1 MIYQTTSTCFGC
13 GGSDLQVILSLG
25 ETPLADRLLTKE
37 DLATEEPIVP
47 LGLVLCRSCA
57 LVQLAQTVDP
67 NEVFGPSYPYY
78 SSFSPALR
86 EHFEKSALSLIES
99 HKLGSDDLVVEL
111 ASNDG
116 VMLKPFAEHGIPVLG
131 IDPSSGPA
139 EVARSR
145 GIPTLIEFFDKALA
159 DKLREEHQNGARLI
173 LANNVLAHVPDLQG
187 FVAGM
192 EALLAD
198 NGTIVV
204 EAPYL
209 LNLLDGLEFDTIYHQ
224 HICYYSVTALDH
236 LFRRFNLFIN
246 DVKPISIHG
255 GSLRVFVEKREN
267 PNKVV
272 KDYLTAEKQR
282 GIGDPDSYQAF
293 VSKVSALQ
301 KEVRECVQNLR
312 AQGKSVAA
320 YGAAAKGTTM
330 LAACG
335 LTSKDLDFVVDLN
348 THKHGLYMSGA
359 RLPIVSTETLKA
371 QSPDYL
377 LILAWNFAD
386 EIMRQQAEFHDNG
399 GRFIIPV
406 PEVKIV

>member
-1 MIYQTTSTCFGC
+1 M
-13 GGSDLQVILSLG
+13 QVILSLG

-37 DLATEEPIVP
+37 DLSTEEPIVP

-86 EHFEKSALSLIES
+86 EHFESSARSLIDS
-99 HKLGSDDLVVEL
+99 HNLGADDLVVEL

-116 VMLKPFAEHGIPVLG
+116 VMLKPFAERGIPVLG

-139 EVARSR
+139 EVAQSR

-159 DKLREEHQNGARLI
+159 DELRAGKLRQDHPNGARLI

-192 EALLAD
+192 ETLLAD

-236 LFRRFNLFIN
+236 LFRRFNLYVN
-246 DVKPISIHG
+246 DVQPISIHG
-255 GSLRVFVEKREN
+255 GSLRVFVEKSEN
-267 PNKVV
+267 PSQRV
-272 KDYLTAEKQR
+272 KDYLATEKQR
-282 GIGDPDSYQAF
+282 GIGDPDSYNGF
-293 VSKVSALQ
+293 VDKVSQLQ
-301 KEVRECVQNLR
+301 KDVRECVQELR
-312 AQGKSVAA
+312 AQGKTVAA

-335 LTSKDLDFVVDLN
+335 LTVEDLDFVVDLN
-348 THKHGLYMSGA
+348 THKHGLYMGGA
-359 RLPIVSTETLKA
+359 RLPIVSTDTLKA
-371 QSPDYL
+371 EKPDYL

-386 EIMRQQAEFHDNG
+386 EIMRQQTEFHDNG